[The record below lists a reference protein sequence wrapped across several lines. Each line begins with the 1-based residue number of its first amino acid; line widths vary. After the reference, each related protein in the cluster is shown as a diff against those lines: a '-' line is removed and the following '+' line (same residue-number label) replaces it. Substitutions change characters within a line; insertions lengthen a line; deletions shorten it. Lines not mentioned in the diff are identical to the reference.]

1 MSGSEYFDQAAVTW
15 DLEDR
20 RVALARAVA
29 AAIRQTLSLS
39 REMDVLDFGCGTGLV
54 TLELAPLVGS
64 IAGADA
70 SQGMLRTL
78 AEKAGARDLAVRLVA
93 LAEEGAPALRGPYH
107 LITSSMTLHHI
118 ADVPGLLGQFFQ
130 ALHPGGQV
138 ALADLDTE
146 DGRFH
151 DSPSGVH
158 HQGFDR
164 AELAGWLALAGF
176 EEIKVATAAA
186 TTKAGMTYTVFLAS
200 ARKP

>member
-1 MSGSEYFDQAAVTW
+1 MAGSEYFDQAAVTW

-29 AAIRQTLSLS
+29 AAIRRTIALSA
-39 REMDVLDFGCGTGLV
+39 EMDVLDFGCGTGLV

-70 SQGMLRTL
+70 SKGMLRTL
-78 AEKAGARDLAVRLVA
+78 AEKAGARDLAVRLVN
-93 LAEEGAPALRGPYH
+93 LAEEGVPALGGPYH

-118 ADVPGLLGQFFQ
+118 ADVPGLLGHFHH
-130 ALHPGGQV
+130 ALRPGGQV

-146 DGRFH
+146 DGSFH
-151 DSPSGVH
+151 ETPSGVQ

-164 AELAGWLALAGF
+164 ADVAGWLALAGF
-176 EEIKVATAAA
+176 QEIKLATAAA
-186 TTKAGMTYTVFLAS
+186 TTKAGTTYTVFLAS